1 MRTTQ
6 AEQQVD
12 VKLVNVT
19 RYYVGFVLG
28 VLAMMS
34 ILCLAVGCISQQE
47 RGVLAFQV
55 AFGAAFVGSGVVPFF
70 LWKRWAVSPAVVT
83 IGTDRLTVDWLNAD
97 EPITILFAN
106 VRTYGT
112 TSSRT
117 WASLRF
123 TLTDGTRERFATD
136 EWLAPSS
143 NFWEMV
149 QAVNV
154 AAAQYRAQLSQN
166 SAEPKILGAQLP
178 RPRAAAMSRERG
190 FFEKRSSTVIFICLT
205 AVMGLGLIV
214 NALKG
219 QRVGPLLAMSLG
231 AWVLYLLPWLLGMDE
246 RRRNAENNKN

>member
-1 MRTTQ
+1 MCTTR
-6 AEQQVD
+6 AEQQFD

-47 RGVLAFQV
+47 WGVLAFQV

-70 LWKRWAVSPAVVT
+70 LWKWWAVSPAVVT

-97 EPITILFAN
+97 EPVTIFFAN

-154 AAAQYRAQLSQN
+154 AAARYRAQLSQN
-166 SAEPKILGAQLP
+166 SAEPEILGAQF
-178 RPRAAAMSRERG
+178 PRAAAMSREWG
-190 FFEKRSSTVIFICLT
+190 FFEKRSSTVVFICLT
-205 AVMGLGLIV
+205 TVMGLGLLV

-219 QRVGPLLAMSLG
+219 QRVGPMLAMSVG

-246 RRRNAENNKN
+246 RRRNAENNKS